1 LFVGHF
7 AVGFFAKLLAPRVS
21 LPVLFAAV
29 SFLDILWPLFIVLGI
44 EHARIVP
51 GITEASPLDLYDF
64 PWSHSLV
71 TSLAWSLAFAAPLL
85 FGRYVREGLVVAG
98 CVFSHFVLDFVTHRP
113 DLQLAPGVEDR
124 YGLGLWNALVPAV
137 LVEALLFAAGVVV
150 YVRGTSATGRWG
162 TIGLYAFVALLT
174 LSWLSGVFGP
184 PPPGIQVVAISAL
197 VFIPITLA
205 WAWAIDRARPVRAPA
220 AGSQITP

>member
-1 LFVGHF
+1 M
-7 AVGFFAKLLAPRVS
+7 AKRAAPKLS
-21 LPVLFAAV
+21 LPLLFTAV

-51 GITEASPLDLYDF
+51 GITEASPLDLHDY

-71 TSLAWSLAFAAPLL
+71 TSLGWSLLLSAPFFAKRRP
-85 FGRYVREGLVVAG
+85 REALVVAC

-113 DLQLAPGVEDR
+113 DLPLAPGTEGR

-137 LVEALLFAAGVVV
+137 LVEALLFAAGVFV
-150 YVRGTSATGRWG
+150 YVKSTHATGRWG
-162 TIGLYAFVALLT
+162 TIGLGALVAVLT
-174 LSWLSGVFGP
+174 VSWLSGVFGP
-184 PPPGIQVVAISAL
+184 PPPDIRIVAVSAL

-205 WAWAIDRARPVRAPA
+205 WSWAIDRARLPT
-220 AGSQITP
+220 SD

>member
-1 LFVGHF
+1 VFVGHF
-7 AVGFFAKLLAPRVS
+7 AVGFLAKRAAPKLS
-21 LPVLFAAV
+21 LPLLFAAV

-51 GITEASPLDLYDF
+51 GITEASPLDLHDY

-71 TSLAWSLAFAAPLL
+71 TSLGWSLLLAAPLL
-85 FGRYVREGLVVAG
+85 AKRRVREGLVVAG

-113 DLQLAPGVEDR
+113 DLPLAPGAEGR

-137 LVEALLFAAGVVV
+137 AVEALLFFAGVFV
-150 YVRGTSATGRWG
+150 YLKSTRATGRWG
-162 TIGLYAFVALLT
+162 TLGLGAFVAVLT

-184 PPPGIQVVAISAL
+184 PPPDILVVAVSAL
-197 VFIPITLA
+197 VFIPIILA
-205 WAWAIDRARPVRAPA
+205 WSWAIDRARLSTSV
-220 AGSQITP
+220 

>member
-1 LFVGHF
+1 VFVGHF
-7 AVGFFAKLLAPRVS
+7 AVGFAAKRAAPRVS
-21 LPVLFAAV
+21 LPLLFVAV
-29 SFLDILWPLFIVLGI
+29 TFLDILWPLFLVLGV

-51 GITEASPLDLYDF
+51 GITEASPLDLYDY

-71 TSLAWSLAFAAPLL
+71 TSLGWSVVVALPFVLKRRL
-85 FGRYVREGLVVAG
+85 REALVVAG

-113 DLQLAPGVEDR
+113 DLPLAPGTQGR

-137 LVEALLFAAGVVV
+137 LVEALLFAAGV
-150 YVRGTSATGRWG
+150 YFYARGTRATGKWG
-162 TIGLYAFVALLT
+162 SIGLGAFVAVLA

-184 PPPGIQVVAISAL
+184 PPPSIELVAVTAL

-205 WAWAIDRARPVRAPA
+205 WAWAIDRARTPVVAPP
-220 AGSQITP
+220 S

>member
-1 LFVGHF
+1 MFVGHF
-7 AVGFFAKLLAPRVS
+7 AVGFFAKLVAPRVS

-71 TSLAWSLAFAAPLL
+71 TSLAWSIAFALPL
-85 FGRYVREGLVVAG
+85 FTARHVREGLVVAG

-113 DLQLAPGVEDR
+113 DLPLAPGMEER

-137 LVEALLFAAGVVV
+137 VIEASLFALGVIA
-150 YVRGTSATGRWG
+150 YVRGTKATGRWG
-162 TIGLYAFVALLT
+162 TIGLYSFVALMT

-184 PPPGIQVVAISAL
+184 APPGIQVVAITAL
-197 VFIPITLA
+197 IFIPITLA
-205 WAWAIDRARPVRAPA
+205 WSWKIDRARPIRARA
-220 AGSQITP
+220 DAS